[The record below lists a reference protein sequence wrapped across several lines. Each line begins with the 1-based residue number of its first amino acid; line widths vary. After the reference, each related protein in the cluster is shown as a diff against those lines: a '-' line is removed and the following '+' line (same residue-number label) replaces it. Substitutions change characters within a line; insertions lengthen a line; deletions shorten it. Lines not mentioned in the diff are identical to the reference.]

1 MRVVSCLARPA
12 MSRRTVSICR
22 YMCARTFCV
31 WEDAKPSSKKE
42 KEKEGCV
49 CLVCLCVV
57 LVARESKK
65 LTDSCGI

>member
-1 MRVVSCLARPA
+1 MQIHV
-12 MSRRTVSICR
+12 RTH
-22 YMCARTFCV
+22 TFCV
-31 WEDAKPSSKKE
+31 WADTKPSSKKE

-49 CLVCLCVV
+49 CLVWLCVV